1 MTANE
6 QVAPSGRLELTW
18 TNKHRRLLSHED
30 GTYEW
35 TDAGDYR
42 VAEIRLLHNMT
53 TCGTVQP
60 EPDRA
65 LDNLLIRGDALH
77 ALSSLCALP
86 EFRSEY
92 LGKVKVA
99 YIDPPFNTG
108 QAFEHYD
115 DALEHSVWLTMIR
128 DRLTEIREL
137 LHPTGTL
144 WLHLDSVEIHRARCV
159 LDEVFG
165 TANYLGTVI
174 WQRTSAKSL
183 ARRTMGTLHESI
195 LVYGASEDAELNQ
208 LFAPMQDEYVARRFT
223 NTDQRGVYDT
233 GDLTASSHRPHL
245 DSGQPWRGFDP
256 SALKRCW
263 AVPRAPLVE
272 AGLSDAQLEQM
283 TMREKLD
290 ALDAAGYVHWSK
302 GGFPRLK
309 KYLHNVKGRV
319 IGDLWTDINV
329 INSQAGER
337 SGFSTQK
344 PEALIQR
351 VLQMASDPGDVVL
364 DCFLGSGT
372 TAACAQKMGRRWVG
386 VEWSQPTIQ
395 DFILPRLN
403 AVIAGEDSDG
413 ITKAESWAGGGGF
426 RVVEVAP
433 SMFQVS
439 EGRVVLADW
448 AVGGVLAEAVAAQ
461 AGFSFVDEP
470 PFSGRKGRQRLAVID
485 GLVNE
490 AVIRLLLPWLRDAEL
505 LTVYGTAVD
514 PDCRSALSELR
525 RGSVLRKMPE
535 SVLDDYRRAQQRR
548 AGALEWPPSDS
559 DALSTSR
566 TG

>member
-1 MTANE
+1 ME
-6 QVAPSGRLELTW
+6 QPGPVGRLELTW

-42 VAEIRLLHNMT
+42 VAEIRLLHNVT
-53 TCGTVQP
+53 ACGQVQP
-60 EPDRA
+60 DARRA
-65 LDNLLIRGDALH
+65 LDNLLVRGDALH
-77 ALSSLCALP
+77 ALSSLTSLP
-86 EFRSEY
+86 EFRSAY

-128 DRLTEIREL
+128 DRLAQIREL
-137 LHPTGTL
+137 LDPTGTL
-144 WLHLDSVEIHRARCV
+144 WLHLDNAEVHRARCV

-165 TANYLGTVI
+165 ASNYLGTVV

-195 LVYGASEDAELNQ
+195 LVYGASDAAELTQ
-208 LFAPMQDEYVARRFT
+208 LFSPMEDDYVARRFT
-223 NTDQRGVYDT
+223 NQDERGVYDT

-256 SALKRCW
+256 SSQKRCW

-272 AGLSDAQLEQM
+272 AGFTDAQLEKM

-290 ALDAAGYVHWSK
+290 ALDEAGYVHWSS

-337 SGFSTQK
+337 TGFSTQK
-344 PEALIQR
+344 PEALVRR
-351 VLQMASDPGDVVL
+351 VLQMASEPGDIVL

-372 TAACAQKMGRRWVG
+372 TAVCAHKMNRRWVG
-386 VEWSQPTIQ
+386 VEWSEPTIQ
-395 DFILPRLN
+395 EFILPRLS
-403 AVIAGEDSDG
+403 ATVAGVDHDG
-413 ITKAESWAGGGGF
+413 ITTAESWQGGGGF
-426 RVVEVAP
+426 RVLEVAP

-448 AVGGVLAEAVAAQ
+448 ATGGVLAEAVAAQ
-461 AGFSFVDEP
+461 AGFDFSDES
-470 PFSGRKGRQRLAVID
+470 PFSGRKGRQRLAVVD

-490 AVIRLLLPWLRDAEL
+490 TVIRLLLPWLRDDEL

-514 PDCRSALSELR
+514 PDCRAVLSEIR
-525 RGSVLRKMPE
+525 RGSVVRKMPE
-535 SVLDDYRRAQQRR
+535 SVLDDYRRNQQRR
-548 AGALEWPPSDS
+548 SGLLEWPPPTLETVDIE
-559 DALSTSR
+559 
-566 TG
+566 GQP